1 MSSQS
6 SPLQLDSLLGK
17 LENQIMDIL
26 WSKKEA
32 TVREVLER
40 LRRKRKIA
48 YTTVMTV
55 MDNLFQKNYLTR
67 EKCGKA
73 YCYRPRLSR
82 DKFLEQNV
90 SQIVDQLI
98 AEYGSLATVHFVQ
111 KLESIDPELK
121 EEMLEQLQDVD

>member
-1 MSSQS
+1 MNKGHI
-6 SPLQLDSLLGK
+6 PLHLDPLLGK
-17 LENQIMDIL
+17 LENRIMDIL
-26 WSKKEA
+26 WSKQKA

-82 DKFLEQNV
+82 DKFLKQNV

-98 AEYGSLATVHFVQ
+98 AEYGSLATVHFLQ